1 MVSKVALK
9 ERVTTM
15 KTAKKVWIII
25 AVCLIVL
32 GAIIGA
38 VSLAMMNFDFSNLNT
53 NKFVSNEHKITEDF
67 NNIKIDVDTSDI
79 EFVRSQT
86 EECMVVTIDTD
97 KIKHSVSVQNGTL
110 TVSVEDDREWYD
122 YIGIWTGEISLTIHL
137 PKDSYDSLDIDADT
151 SDITVAKDFTFENVE
166 IETDTGDV
174 EFLAS
179 ASEKLDINTD
189 TGEIKI
195 GELGN
200 DYKNI
205 NLKTDTGDIKLWYI
219 VADEKITV
227 QSSTG
232 DVWLS
237 VINVPYVSVKTST
250 GDVEGNLYTA
260 PKFITKTGTGDVNVP
275 EAKTDDVFEITTG
288 TGDIYFKI
296 VK

>member
-1 MVSKVALK
+1 
-9 ERVTTM
+9 M

-189 TGEIKI
+189 TGKIEI
-195 GELGN
+195 GTVRLRGN
-200 DYKNI
+200 IYKNI
-205 NLKTDTGDIKLWYI
+205 NLKTDTGDIKLWLI
-219 VADEKITV
+219 VAQEKITV
-227 QSSTG
+227 KSSTG
-232 DVWLS
+232 DVWFG
-237 VINVPYVSVKTST
+237 VVEAPYVSVKTST

-275 EAKTDDVFEITTG
+275 EAKTDYVFEITTG